1 MDFIFIL
8 QIMKRK
14 SDIADVAADKE
25 IWRADGFTQF
35 GLVEAIYKLKFR
47 ALAAS
52 FCRLKKSPKKTRTN
66 RCKDISVNIWKKNRG

>member
-14 SDIADVAADKE
+14 SDIVDVAADKE

-52 FCRLKKSPKKTRTN
+52 FCR
-66 RCKDISVNIWKKNRG
+66 

>member
-52 FCRLKKSPKKTRTN
+52 FCR
-66 RCKDISVNIWKKNRG
+66 